1 MSISYRV
8 IQNHSGTIS
17 VESEVGQ
24 GATFTITLPINH
36 PKEKDTV
43 SSSKNTLA
51 ANISNTTKDEA

>member
-24 GATFTITLPINH
+24 GATFTIVLPINH
-36 PKEKDTV
+36 PKQDKNAPSSDALTV
-43 SSSKNTLA
+43 NT
-51 ANISNTTKDEA
+51 SNDTKDEA